1 LWHVGAD
8 GFLDNTLLEL
18 KGMGVSGN
26 RRAIDEKGRVFY
38 NFFSEFGT

>member
-26 RRAIDEKGRVFY
+26 RRAIDEKRTGVLH
-38 NFFSEFGT
+38 FFSGFGA